1 MKRALIAIE
10 ETDRDRALLE
20 RARAFAF
27 SERIDLVV
35 VALATPGEY
44 EEIEE
49 TLDAIGRV
57 EHTHYDEDD
66 VLEGVAGDVDDLASD
81 VLGSSVNYDLE
92 TVVAE
97 RSDQAKVLL
106 KIADRTDCD
115 HVFVPGTSRS
125 PTGKAVFGD
134 RTQDVILGSDG
145 FVTVSMEQ

>member
-10 ETDRDRALLE
+10 DIDRDRALLE

-44 EEIEE
+44 EEVEE

-57 EHTHYDEDD
+57 EHTHYDEHD
-66 VLEGVAGDVDDLASD
+66 VLEGISGDVDDMAND
-81 VLGSSVNYDLE
+81 VLGSSVDYELE

-97 RSDQAKVLL
+97 RSNQATTLL
-106 KIADRTDCD
+106 EIADRSGCD

-134 RTQDVILGSDG
+134 RTQDVILGFDG
-145 FVTVSMEQ
+145 FVTVSME